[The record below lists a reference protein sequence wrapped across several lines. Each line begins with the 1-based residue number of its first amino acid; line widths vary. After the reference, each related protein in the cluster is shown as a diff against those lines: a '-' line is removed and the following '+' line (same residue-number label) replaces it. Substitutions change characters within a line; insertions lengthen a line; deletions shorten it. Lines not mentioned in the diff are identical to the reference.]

1 MNISC
6 ILWPFHGSVARCT
19 FFPFPYP
26 LINDSTVIHSPWCLS
41 LSSLYYGEAVGL
53 AVTGMKHLLFLYFPF
68 FFNIKLLRGF
78 TITALYVLLVL
89 ILGKKKIIDYFVL
102 KSEKTNN
109 LQRNQNIG
117 VLRGEFKGSKVC
129 TKIVTEI
136 PSLRFFQICSA
147 YYIY

>member
-41 LSSLYYGEAVGL
+41 LITLLRRGSRFSGHRYETFTLSL
-53 AVTGMKHLLFLYFPF
+53 FSF

-89 ILGKKKIIDYFVL
+89 IRGKKKIIDYFVL

-136 PSLRFFQICSA
+136 SSLRFLQICPA

>member
-53 AVTGMKHLLFLYFPF
+53 AVTGMKHLLLLYFSLF
-68 FFNIKLLRGF
+68 SIFNCYEGSPSRPYTFGINTGE
-78 TITALYVLLVL
+78 
-89 ILGKKKIIDYFVL
+89 KKIIDYFVL

>member
-41 LSSLYYGEAVGL
+41 LITLLRRGSRFSGHRYETYTPSL
-53 AVTGMKHLLFLYFPF
+53 F
-68 FFNIKLLRGF
+68 FFF
-78 TITALYVLLVL
+78 FS
-89 ILGKKKIIDYFVL
+89 ILNCYEGSPSRPYTFGINTGEKKIIDYFVL

-117 VLRGEFKGSKVC
+117 VLRGKFKGSKVC